1 MGHSAE
7 YRMTHTLLFFLSAA
21 SNNQLLYS
29 CQLLILMSSSLM
41 AVKASM
47 KALAR
52 RALVSL
58 ENRCKGMALFKLVN
72 GIILPEC

>member
-1 MGHSAE
+1 MGHSADCK
-7 YRMTHTLLFFLSAA
+7 MTHTPLYSLTTDGDD
-21 SNNQLLYS
+21 QLLYS

-52 RALVSL
+52 RTLVSL